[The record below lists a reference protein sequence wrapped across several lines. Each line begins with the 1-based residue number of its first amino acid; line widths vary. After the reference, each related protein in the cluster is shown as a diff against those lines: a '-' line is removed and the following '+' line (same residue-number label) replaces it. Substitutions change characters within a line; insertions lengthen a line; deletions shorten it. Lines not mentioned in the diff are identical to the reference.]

1 LESFTRELT
10 AEEQEQMINKIANE
24 VIKRRLETVAIMFL
38 ESIKPMSYIGS
49 QLAMVFVGPFLAIFG
64 DLGINYI
71 KFFDKREN
79 VETLLRRIEEMT
91 KTRDEDEKK
100 AKEDG
105 KSLSKTFNLR
115 LDLLPGFLVRQEVT
129 KSEESS
135 GTIGV
140 SGRESAGGGSA
151 AISFYKADCAPT
163 SLPQFISDHLKREVM
178 QQALML
184 PSDALLSEIERK
196 EDVKIRG
203 HRTSMTAYEWLDS
216 QGQKGRVECYGFW
229 CDRSQ
234 RCLFLGMKTR
244 PLKGEKAEKDHIR
257 DLRMILGSLKCH

>member
-79 VETLLRRIEEMT
+79 VENLLRKIEEMT

-105 KSLSKTFNLR
+105 KSLSKMFNLR
-115 LDLLPGFLVRQEVT
+115 LDLLPGFLVREEVT

-135 GTIGV
+135 GMIGI
-140 SGRESAGGGSA
+140 SGKESVGGGSV
-151 AISFYKADCAPT
+151 AISYDKANCAPT
-163 SLPQFISDHLKREVM
+163 SLEEFLSDRLKTEAV
-178 QQALML
+178 QQALTV
-184 PSDALLSEIERK
+184 PSDTLLREIEK
-196 EDVKIRG
+196 KADLKIRG
-203 HRTSMTAYEWLDS
+203 HKTTMTAYEWVDS
-216 QGQKGRVECYGFW
+216 QGQRGRAECYGFW
-229 CDRSQ
+229 CDKTQRS
-234 RCLFLGMKTR
+234 LFLGMKTK
-244 PLKGEKAEKDHIR
+244 PLKGEKGEKDHIR